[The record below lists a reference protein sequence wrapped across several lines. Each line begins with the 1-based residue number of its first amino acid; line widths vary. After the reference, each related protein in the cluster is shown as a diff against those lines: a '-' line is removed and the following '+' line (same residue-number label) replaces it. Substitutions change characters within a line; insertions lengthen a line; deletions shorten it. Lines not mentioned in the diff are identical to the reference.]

1 MKMMGNSKIRLANG
15 LLIVVEVLALGWFI
29 ATEDL
34 APAGWL
40 VLGAVAAVALFAVT
54 STKWP
59 FGALMVLAV
68 SSAMPRFTG
77 TLFGL
82 HVRPEHIGIGFVVGI
97 VVLQVLGARI
107 GTELHL
113 QRFDYF
119 LIIYILLNFLTSAV
133 TSPEPRMTIR
143 WAALNAIV
151 IVPYFLVRLLI
162 KDGTSL
168 HKAFHILLW
177 VGAAESAYGTI
188 SFLSNR
194 IFNTTFGIEV
204 GQYGFIPGVY
214 GTQYEANLFGSYT
227 ACCALMFLVLFF
239 LSEESRP
246 RYGWGFLISGLG
258 AVVSLSR
265 AVMLAF
271 PVVAIIVV
279 WIAFRRGRLRVRT
292 MLPFA
297 VAIVMLL
304 IVSPFILGFVRERF
318 STMDLSELTAD
329 DTTAGRVIQ
338 MAAAVEDVR
347 THPVLGTGT
356 ASFQLFFNWN
366 DYLGE
371 DSAGWVGN
379 TPLRILHDTG
389 IVGLGV
395 FLIFV
400 VLLALAAR
408 RARRVAEPGTAAI
421 LVALEVGLLFYAIT
435 FQSTE
440 ASLLAFTWVH
450 VGLLAAAVT
459 ITQFGNSALLSR

>member
-1 MKMMGNSKIRLANG
+1 MTESSKTRFANG
-15 LLIVVEVLALGWFI
+15 LLIVAEVLALGWFI

-40 VLGAVAAVALFAVT
+40 ALGMIAAVVLFAVT
-54 STKWP
+54 SMKWP
-59 FGALMVLAV
+59 FGALTVLVV

-77 TLFGL
+77 TVFGL
-82 HVRPEHIGIGFVVGI
+82 HVRPEHIGIGFVAWV
-97 VVLQVLGARI
+97 VVLQVLRARI
-107 GTELHL
+107 GNESHL
-113 QRFDYF
+113 QKFDYF
-119 LIIYILLNFLTSAV
+119 LIVFVLLNFLTSAV
-133 TSPEPRMTIR
+133 TSPEPRMTMR
-143 WAALNAIV
+143 WAAMNAIV

-162 KDGTSL
+162 KDSGSL

-177 VGAAESAYGTI
+177 VGAAESAYGTVC
-188 SFLSNR
+188 FLSNR
-194 IFNTTFGIEV
+194 IFNTTFGVEL
-204 GQYGFIPGVY
+204 GQYGFTPGIY

-227 ACCALMFLVLFF
+227 ACCALMFMVLFF
-239 LSEESRP
+239 LSEESRS

-258 AVVSLSR
+258 ALVSLSR

-279 WIAFRRGRLRVRT
+279 WLALRRGRLHVRT
-292 MLPFA
+292 IVPLA
-297 VAIVMLL
+297 TATVMLL
-304 IVSPFILGFVRERF
+304 ILSPFILGFVRERF
-318 STMDLSELTAD
+318 STIDLSELTAD

-338 MAAAVEDVR
+338 MAVAVEDVR
-347 THPVLGTGT
+347 NHPILGTGT
-356 ASFQLFFNWN
+356 ASFQLFFNWH
-366 DYLGE
+366 DYIGE
-371 DSAGWVGN
+371 EGAGWVGN

-389 IVGLGV
+389 VVGLGV

-421 LVALEVGLLFYAIT
+421 LAALEVGLLFYAIT

-450 VGLLAAAVT
+450 VGLLGAAVT
-459 ITQFGNSALLSR
+459 ITQFGNPALVSR